1 MLQSHLDTDLSH
13 QTGCS
18 ENELCSPMNSLL
30 YTILNTL
37 LRITGLK
44 NLRFYQASELLHNVI
59 SSQLM
64 GIGPSGILYRTFIQ
78 KSNLQ
83 RMLSVIEL
91 SALEQV
97 HKAADF
103 FHFLRILYQ
112 HHISGRLSIFIPKAF
127 YIFFNFL
134 RTVIQNRFHP
144 EDGKINIESISDSI
158 SQLSSTHL
166 HIELRKTGIGCPK
179 VSAKLLFPK
188 LSGFFPHYL
197 TKPVIGSQL
206 RKTNSVDSGTFIKIH
221 KFIIQLIFPFLCAL
235 R

>member
-13 QTGCS
+13 QAGCGK
-18 ENELCSPMNSLL
+18 NELCSPANGLL

-64 GIGPSGILYRTFIQ
+64 GVCPSGILYRTFIQ

-112 HHISGRLSIFIPKAF
+112 HHISGRLSIFIPKTF

-134 RTVIQNRFHP
+134 RTVMQNRFHP

-166 HIELRKTGIGCPK
+166 HIELRKTRIGRTK

-206 RKTNSVDSGTFIKIH
+206 
-221 KFIIQLIFPFLCAL
+221 
-235 R
+235 

>member
-18 ENELCSPMNSLL
+18 ENELRSPMNSLF
-30 YTILNTL
+30 YTVLNTL
-37 LRITGLK
+37 LRITGLE
-44 NLRFYQASELLHNVI
+44 NLRFHQAPELLHNVI

-64 GIGPSGILYRTFIQ
+64 GVGPGGILYRTFIQ

-83 RMLSVIEL
+83 RMLSVIKL

-97 HKAADF
+97 HKTADF
-103 FHFLRILYQ
+103 FHFFRILYQ
-112 HHISGRLSIFIPKAF
+112 HHVSGRFSVFIPKTF
-127 YIFFNFL
+127 DIFFNFL
-134 RTVIQNRFHP
+134 RAVMQNGFHP
-144 EDGKINIESISDSI
+144 EDGKINIESISDGI
-158 SQLSSTHL
+158 SQLSSAHL
-166 HIELRKTGIGCPK
+166 HIKLRKTGIGRPK

-197 TKPVIGSQL
+197 TKTVIGSQL
-206 RKTNSVDSGTFIKIH
+206 GKTNSIDSGTFIKIH
-221 KFIIQLIFPFLCAL
+221 KFIIQFIFPFLCAL